1 MSDEQPPPADDAADN
16 NDDDAGS
23 PPLSST
29 DHRLQW
35 FASTITDLLGIED
48 TAYARAAIDEHSER
62 IAAFFGAAIRR
73 HADARKQIVFVWRT
87 FYDRMVE
94 EVVVELQEVRPETPP
109 PPPPSKKKG
118 KAVKAGKK
126 GTAASAAAAAAA
138 GADKPEPVFVE
149 VERVVQT
156 FVKTPIVHMHFGPL
170 EARQLN
176 ADANYFYAIRKNS
189 APIRKCSV
197 SHRVSA
203 LALIPSNPFRSYI
216 CHQRRVLRPHAAPLS
231 VRLVSWQYDAHDY
244 ARPQRCLSARN

>member
-1 MSDEQPPPADDAADN
+1 MLTTAQRKKHFSLLCFKAIMSDAQPPPADDAADN
-16 NDDDAGS
+16 DDDDAGS
-23 PPLSST
+23 PPLSAT

-126 GTAASAAAAAAA
+126 GAAASAAAAAA
-138 GADKPEPVFVE
+138 GAEKPEPVFVE

-176 ADANYFYAIRKNS
+176 ADANYFYAIRKNG

-203 LALIPSNPFRSYI
+203 LAS
-216 CHQRRVLRPHAAPLS
+216 H
-231 VRLVSWQYDAHDY
+231 
-244 ARPQRCLSARN
+244 